1 MQKIENIS
9 TNKSFI
15 KQENIIS
22 FLKTKKKS
30 LPTKYLYDDLGSK
43 LFEEICDTE
52 EYYLTRT
59 EKEIL
64 DEYSKDIILKSG
76 VKEFFELGGG
86 ASKKTK
92 VLLQEALKNNVPLT
106 YSSLDISDKALKM
119 SFDELKNVSKNLNI
133 KLYNGDF
140 INDLNNLY
148 LSDSP
153 RLYLFLG
160 STLGNFDDEL
170 AIKFLSNLSKIMK
183 KNDCFLLGVD
193 KIKDE
198 KLIVSAYN
206 DKSGFTKKF
215 NKNILNVVNKKYNL
229 NFKEGNF
236 NHNAE
241 FNTEKSQIEMYLESI
256 IDQNILLPNDESIS
270 INSGEKILTEISRKF
285 SDSTINML
293 FSKASLKV
301 VNNYNDKKKYF
312 SLYLLKSNQYS

>member
-9 TNKSFI
+9 TNKSYL
-15 KQENIIS
+15 KQDNIIS
-22 FLKTKKKS
+22 FLKNKKKS

-64 DEYSKDIILKSG
+64 DKYSKDIILKSG
-76 VKEFFELGGG
+76 VMEFFELGGG

-92 VLLQEALKNNVPLT
+92 VLLQEALKNNIALT

-119 SFDELKNVSKNLNI
+119 SFDQLKNMSENLKI

-140 INDLNNLY
+140 INDLNNL
-148 LSDSP
+148 SMSNSP

-183 KNDCFLLGVD
+183 KNDSFLLGVD

-198 KLIVSAYN
+198 KVLVSAYN

-229 NFKEGNF
+229 NFNQVNF

-241 FNTEKSQIEMYLESI
+241 FNTEKSQIEMYLEAI
-256 IDQNILLPNDESIS
+256 TDQNITLPNDESIS

-285 SDSTINML
+285 TDKTINML
-293 FSKASLKV
+293 FSKASLNIV
-301 VNNYNDKKKYF
+301 DHYNDKKKYF

>member
-9 TNKSFI
+9 TNNNYI
-15 KQENIIS
+15 KKDNIIS
-22 FLKTKKKS
+22 FLKNKNKS
-30 LPTKYLYDDLGSK
+30 LPTKYLYDEVGSK

-64 DEYSKDIILKSG
+64 DIYSKDIILKSG
-76 VKEFFELGGG
+76 ATEFFELGGG

-92 VLLQEALKNNVPLT
+92 VLLQEALKDNIALT

-119 SFDELKNVSKNLNI
+119 SFDELKNISKNLKIN
-133 KLYNGDF
+133 LYNGDF
-140 INDLNNLY
+140 INDLNNLNM
-148 LSDSP
+148 SNGP

-160 STLGNFDDEL
+160 STLGNFNDDL

-183 KNDCFLLGVD
+183 KNDSFLLGVD
-193 KIKDE
+193 NIKD
-198 KLIVSAYN
+198 KKVLVSAYN

-229 NFKEGNF
+229 NFIEGNF

-241 FNTEKSQIEMYLESI
+241 FNAEKSQIEMYLQAI
-256 IDQNILLPNDESIS
+256 TDQNIKLPNDENIS

-285 SDSTINML
+285 TDNTINML
-293 FSKASLKV
+293 FSKASLKI
-301 VNNYNDKKKYF
+301 VNNYNDKKNYF
-312 SLYLLKSNQYS
+312 SLYLLKSNKYS

>member
-9 TNKSFI
+9 TNNSYL
-15 KQENIIS
+15 KQDNIIS
-22 FLKTKKKS
+22 FLKNKKKS

-64 DEYSKDIILKSG
+64 DKYSKDIILKSG
-76 VKEFFELGGG
+76 VMEFFELGGG

-92 VLLQEALKNNVPLT
+92 VLLQEALKNNIALT

-119 SFDELKNVSKNLNI
+119 SFDELKNISKNLKI

-140 INDLNNLY
+140 INDLNNL
-148 LSDSP
+148 SMSNSP

-183 KNDCFLLGVD
+183 KNDSFLLGVD

-198 KLIVSAYN
+198 KVLVSAYN

-229 NFKEGNF
+229 NFNQVNF

-241 FNTEKSQIEMYLESI
+241 FNTEKSQIEMYLEAI
-256 IDQNILLPNDESIS
+256 TDQNITLPNDESIS

-285 SDSTINML
+285 TDNTINML
-293 FSKASLKV
+293 FSKASLNIV
-301 VNNYNDKKKYF
+301 DHYNDKKKYF

>member
-9 TNKSFI
+9 TNNSYS
-15 KQENIIS
+15 KQDNIIS
-22 FLKTKKKS
+22 FLKNKKKS

-64 DEYSKDIILKSG
+64 DKYSKDIILKSG
-76 VKEFFELGGG
+76 VMEFFELGGG

-92 VLLQEALKNNVPLT
+92 VLLQEALKNNIGLT

-119 SFDELKNVSKNLNI
+119 SFDQLKNISKNLKI

-140 INDLNNLY
+140 INDLNNL
-148 LSDSP
+148 SMSNSP

-170 AIKFLSNLSKIMK
+170 AINFLSNLSKIMK
-183 KNDCFLLGVD
+183 KNDSFLLGVD

-198 KLIVSAYN
+198 KVLVSAYN
-206 DKSGFTKKF
+206 DKSGLTKKF

-229 NFKEGNF
+229 NFNQVNF

-241 FNTEKSQIEMYLESI
+241 FNTEKSQIEMYLEAI
-256 IDQNILLPNDESIS
+256 TDQNITLPNDESIS

-285 SDSTINML
+285 TDNTINML
-293 FSKASLKV
+293 FSKASLNIVDHYK
-301 VNNYNDKKKYF
+301 DKKKYF

>member
-9 TNKSFI
+9 TNNSYL
-15 KQENIIS
+15 KQDSIIS
-22 FLKTKKKS
+22 FLKNKKKS

-64 DEYSKDIILKSG
+64 DKHSKDIILKSG
-76 VKEFFELGGG
+76 VREFFELGGG
-86 ASKKTK
+86 SSKKTK
-92 VLLQEALKNNVPLT
+92 VLLQEALKNNIALT

-119 SFDELKNVSKNLNI
+119 SFDELKNISKNLKIN
-133 KLYNGDF
+133 LYNGDF
-140 INDLNNLY
+140 INDLNNL
-148 LSDSP
+148 SMSNSP

-183 KNDCFLLGVD
+183 KNDSFLLGVD

-198 KLIVSAYN
+198 KVLVSAYN

-215 NKNILNVVNKKYNL
+215 ICFDNEVIKKGVAIISSGGFRSSTNVHSV
-229 NFKEGNF
+229 
-236 NHNAE
+236 
-241 FNTEKSQIEMYLESI
+241 
-256 IDQNILLPNDESIS
+256 LL
-270 INSGEKILTEISRKF
+270 
-285 SDSTINML
+285 
-293 FSKASLKV
+293 
-301 VNNYNDKKKYF
+301 
-312 SLYLLKSNQYS
+312 

>member
-9 TNKSFI
+9 TNNSYL
-15 KQENIIS
+15 KQDNIIS
-22 FLKTKKKS
+22 FLKNKKKS

-64 DEYSKDIILKSG
+64 DKYSKDIILKSG
-76 VKEFFELGGG
+76 AMEFFELGGG

-92 VLLQEALKNNVPLT
+92 VLLQEALKNNIALT

-119 SFDELKNVSKNLNI
+119 SFDELKNISKNLKI

-140 INDLNNLY
+140 INDLNNL
-148 LSDSP
+148 SMSNSP

-183 KNDCFLLGVD
+183 KNDSFLLGVD

-198 KLIVSAYN
+198 KVLVSAYN

-229 NFKEGNF
+229 NFNQVNF

-241 FNTEKSQIEMYLESI
+241 FNTEKSQIEMYLEAI
-256 IDQNILLPNDESIS
+256 TDQNITLPNDESIS

-285 SDSTINML
+285 TDNTINML
-293 FSKASLKV
+293 FSKASLNIV
-301 VNNYNDKKKYF
+301 DHYNDKKKYF

>member
-9 TNKSFI
+9 TLKNPLKKES
-15 KQENIIS
+15 IIS
-22 FLKTKKKS
+22 FLKNKKKS

-64 DEYSKDIILKSG
+64 DQYSTDIILKSG

-92 VLLQEALKNNVPLT
+92 VLLQAALKNNFPLT

-119 SFDELKNVSKNLNI
+119 SFDELKGISTNLKI

-140 INDLNNLY
+140 INDLNNLD
-148 LSDSP
+148 LSNNP

-183 KNDCFLLGVD
+183 KDDFFLLGVD
-193 KIKDE
+193 KIKD
-198 KLIVSAYN
+198 KKVIISAYN

-215 NKNILNVVNKKYNL
+215 NKNILNVVNKKYNT
-229 NFKEGNF
+229 NFIESNF

-241 FNTEKSQIEMYLESI
+241 FNSEKSQIEMYLESI
-256 IDQNILLPNDESIS
+256 TDQNIILPNDESIS
-270 INSGEKILTEISRKF
+270 INNGEKILTEISRKF

-293 FSKASLKV
+293 FSKASLKII
-301 VNNYNDKKKYF
+301 NNYIDKKNYF

>member
-9 TNKSFI
+9 TNNNHL
-15 KQENIIS
+15 KQESIIS
-22 FLKTKKKS
+22 FLKNKRKS

-43 LFEEICDTE
+43 LFEEICDTK

-64 DEYSKDIILKSG
+64 DEHSREIILKTRVS
-76 VKEFFELGGG
+76 EFFELGGG

-92 VLLQEALKNNVPLT
+92 VLLQEALKNNFPLT

-119 SFDELKNVSKNLNI
+119 SFDELKNINKNLTI

-140 INDLNNLY
+140 INDLANLK
-148 LSDSP
+148 LSNSP

-183 KNDCFLLGVD
+183 KEDCFLLGVD

-198 KLIVSAYN
+198 KVLVSAYN
-206 DKSGFTKKF
+206 DKTGYTKKF
-215 NKNILNVVNKKYNL
+215 NKNILKVVNKKYNL
-229 NFKEGNF
+229 NFIENNY

-241 FNTEKSQIEMYLESI
+241 FNSEKSQIEMYLEAKS
-256 IDQNILLPNDESIS
+256 DQNITLPNHESIS

-285 SDSTINML
+285 SDHTLNIL
-293 FSKASLKV
+293 FSKASLKI
-301 VNNYNDKKKYF
+301 VNSYNDKKKYF
-312 SLYLLKSNQYS
+312 SLYLLKPNQYS

>member
-9 TNKSFI
+9 TNNSYL
-15 KQENIIS
+15 KQDSIIS
-22 FLKTKKKS
+22 ILKNKKKS

-64 DEYSKDIILKSG
+64 DKYSKDIILKSG
-76 VKEFFELGGG
+76 VMEFFELGGG

-92 VLLQEALKNNVPLT
+92 VLLQEALKNNIALT

-119 SFDELKNVSKNLNI
+119 SFDELKNISKNLKI

-140 INDLNNLY
+140 INDLNNL
-148 LSDSP
+148 SMSNSP

-183 KNDCFLLGVD
+183 KNDSFLLGVD

-198 KLIVSAYN
+198 KVLVSAYN

-229 NFKEGNF
+229 NFNQVNF

-241 FNTEKSQIEMYLESI
+241 FNTEKSQIEMYLEAI
-256 IDQNILLPNDESIS
+256 TDQNITLPNDESIS

-285 SDSTINML
+285 TDNTINML
-293 FSKASLKV
+293 FSKASLNIV
-301 VNNYNDKKKYF
+301 DHYNDKKKYF

>member
-1 MQKIENIS
+1 M
-9 TNKSFI
+9 KSAAI
-15 KQENIIS
+15 
-22 FLKTKKKS
+22 
-30 LPTKYLYDDLGSK
+30 
-43 LFEEICDTE
+43 
-52 EYYLTRT
+52 
-59 EKEIL
+59 
-64 DEYSKDIILKSG
+64 
-76 VKEFFELGGG
+76 EFFELGGG

-92 VLLQEALKNNVPLT
+92 VLLQEALKNNTSLT

-119 SFDELKNVSKNLNI
+119 SFDELKNISKNLKI

-140 INDLNNLY
+140 INDLNNLK
-148 LSDSP
+148 LSNSP

-160 STLGNFDDEL
+160 STLGNFDDAL

-198 KLIVSAYN
+198 KVLVSAYN

-229 NFKEGNF
+229 NFNQVNF

-241 FNTEKSQIEMYLESI
+241 FNTEKSQIEMYLEAI
-256 IDQNILLPNDESIS
+256 TDQNITLPNDESIS

-285 SDSTINML
+285 TDKTINML
-293 FSKASLKV
+293 FSKASLNIV
-301 VNNYNDKKKYF
+301 DHYNDKKKYF